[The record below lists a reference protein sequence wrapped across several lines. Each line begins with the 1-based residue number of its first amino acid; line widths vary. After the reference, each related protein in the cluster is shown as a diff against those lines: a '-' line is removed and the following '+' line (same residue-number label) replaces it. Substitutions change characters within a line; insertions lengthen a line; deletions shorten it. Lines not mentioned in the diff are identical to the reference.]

1 MTPEICKASTVGD
14 TKQLIDLCDNKSYWV
29 AKLKD
34 NNCWMVQNLDL
45 DLGTEWPDANLSDY
59 DVASTAYKPVA
70 TATIANAATVS
81 NVNTGTR
88 SWSLGD
94 YVIIN
99 PEGSSDCGSPKS
111 SFAECPQQFSNI
123 AGQTAS
129 TNPDFY
135 VQNGKKTAAGGE
147 YDAHYLVGN
156 HYQWNT
162 ATAGTGGTIT
172 SGQANGSICP
182 KGWRLP
188 TSNSGGEF
196 ATLVTALGG
205 TSSTNNITKAPFYGV
220 RGGIINQNTGSLFR
234 YAGINGYYWSSTPNS
249 DGANA
254 YYLTFSNTNDVSPS
268 HHNTRQVGRSVRCIA
283 R

>member
-1 MTPEICKASTVGD
+1 M
-14 TKQLIDLCDNKSYWV
+14 
-29 AKLKD
+29 
-34 NNCWMVQNLDL
+34 
-45 DLGTEWPDANLSDY
+45 
-59 DVASTAYKPVA
+59 ASTAYKPVA

-172 SGQANGSICP
+172 SGQANGSICS
-182 KGWRLP
+182 KGWKLP
-188 TSNSGGEF
+188 TSNSSISGSFGG
-196 ATLVTALGG
+196 LVAAGGIG
-205 TSSTNNITKAPFYGV
+205 TSVAKLTGDEYFFV
-220 RGGIINQNTGSLFR
+220 RGGVVDQSSNFLR
-234 YAGINGYYWSSTPNS
+234 YAGDNGDYWSSTPTTN
-249 DGANA
+249 ANTSYRLLFHGTEGLNA
-254 YYLTFSNTNDVSPS
+254 SANVN
-268 HHNTRQVGRSVRCIA
+268 R
-283 R
+283 